1 MKKILVTHGSCPD
14 GAAAAVLAK
23 KIFPET
29 EIVFGVH
36 HKINEQIKKSALNL
50 AELGILWVT
59 DICCDQNILIE
70 CQKIIRKKS
79 GKMGVYEHHQT
90 RNWLK
95 FFKPIDDFDLE
106 LIYDESRCGAK
117 IFYDALLEKG
127 YNLSTYANFIEATN
141 DRDLWI
147 NQNPMGEI
155 LTELHNILEDR
166 AYIERFAQNPNLEFS
181 ETEQTLLTYFRN
193 KKKAEINRMLNK
205 IEIKRDEMGFE
216 YGIMF
221 GEASSSDLLNE
232 AIRRFNLEY
241 AILANM
247 NTKKA
252 SIRGRGNMDCAEY
265 SQKRG
270 GGGHRCASG
279 FKLNFQF
286 PNI

>member
-14 GAAAAVLAK
+14 GAAAGVIAK
-23 KIFPET
+23 KVFPET

-36 HKINEQIKKSALNL
+36 HKINEQIKKAALNL
-50 AELGILWVT
+50 AESGTLWIT
-59 DICCDQNILIE
+59 DICADQDILIE
-70 CQKIIRKKS
+70 CQNIIKKKG
-79 GKMGVYEHHQT
+79 GKMGIYEHHQT

-95 FFKPIDDFDLE
+95 VFRPIDDFDLE
-106 LIYDESRCGAK
+106 LIYDEGRCGAK
-117 IFYDALLEKG
+117 IFYDAFLEKG
-127 YNLSTYANFIEATN
+127 YDLNDYKNFIEATN

-147 NQNPMGEI
+147 NENPFGET
-155 LTELHNILEDR
+155 LTELHNILEDK
-166 AYIERFAQNPNLEFS
+166 AYIERFIKDPTLEF
-181 ETEQTLLTYFRN
+181 THAEQTLLNYVRN
-193 KKKAEINRMLNK
+193 KKKADINRMLGR
-205 IEIKRDEMGFE
+205 IELKKDEMDFD
-216 YGIMF
+216 YGVMF

-232 AIRRFNLEY
+232 AIKRYNLEY
-241 AILANM
+241 AILVNL

-279 FKLNFQF
+279 FKIKFQF